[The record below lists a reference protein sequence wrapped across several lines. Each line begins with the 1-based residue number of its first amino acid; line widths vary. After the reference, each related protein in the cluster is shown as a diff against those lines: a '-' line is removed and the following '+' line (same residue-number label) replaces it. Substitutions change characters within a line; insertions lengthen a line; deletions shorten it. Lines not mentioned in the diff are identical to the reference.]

1 MADFFGPS
9 CNYDECNGVMES
21 EVSGYGDME
30 AAIPKRVMNKLLAW
44 LHANLIA
51 SMQNH
56 FGKVTRAMISSP
68 GFNDNVN
75 DYCGLLLDQ
84 ATSTIPELRAAMFI
98 PGAKHRALN
107 VIKMQVKQG
116 LVLLLVGSG
125 ENYNDAKAF
134 VDLYVTDTV

>member
-1 MADFFGPS
+1 MADFFGAP
-9 CNYDECNGVMES
+9 CNYDCSGVMEF

-30 AAIPKRVMNKLLAW
+30 AALPKRVMDKLLAW
-44 LHANLIA
+44 LHANLIT

-56 FGKVTRAMISSP
+56 FGQITRALISSP
-68 GFNDNVN
+68 GFNDTVN
-75 DYCGLLLDQ
+75 DYCGFLLDQ
-84 ATSTIPELRAAMFI
+84 ATSSIPELKAAMFI
-98 PGAKHRALN
+98 PGARHRVLN
-107 VIKMQVKQG
+107 VMKMQVKQA